1 MTEKLWLNSYPPH
14 ADWHKKFN
22 AAPLYSVIDES
33 VSAYGD
39 RVALEFLG
47 KETTYGQLGEQ
58 IDRMTAGLQSIGV
71 KKGTHV
77 GIFMPNCPQFVITY
91 FAVLRAGGTVVNYS
105 PLYSVPELTRQVED
119 SETDVMVT
127 LDLAAL
133 YPQIRKVTE
142 QSRLK
147 KLVVSGFDW
156 ALPFPKNFLFK
167 LFKKS
172 MVTPVIKDDY
182 HIDFSDLVECSAPR
196 QPVDINP
203 DEDVAVLQYTGG
215 TTGVPKGAMLTHSN
229 IYLNVEQMVEWT
241 HNIEMGKE
249 VTPGFLPFFHV
260 FAMTVV
266 MVLGLRVGSRIPILP
281 KFELDEAIKLMRR
294 ERPTMF
300 AGVPTMYTAMLN
312 YGGGKDIGLDRV
324 KNTMSGGAPL
334 PMDLARSFKERVGVT
349 VTEGYG
355 LTEASPVVCT
365 NRYDQ
370 DSVIGSIGLP
380 LPGTE
385 VIIVDREDHTKE
397 MPVGEPGE
405 ICVRGPQVMK
415 GYWKRPDATAEVL
428 IDGHLLR
435 TGDVGYMAEDGY
447 TYIIDRDKDLILV
460 GGFNVFPRVVEEAI
474 MEHPAVKEVT
484 VIGIP
489 DDYRGESPK
498 AFVTLIHPDED
509 LKEAELLAFLKDRLG
524 KHELPSEI
532 EFRDELPKTMIGKL
546 SKKEL
551 VAEEK
556 AKYEA
561 RKEQKRAG

>member
-1 MTEKLWLNSYPPH
+1 MSEHIWLKSYPPH
-14 ADWHKKFN
+14 ADWHKKFPP
-22 AAPLYSVIDES
+22 APLFRVTDDSV
-33 VSAYGD
+33 AAFGD
-39 RVALEFLG
+39 KVALEFLG
-47 KETTYGQLGEQ
+47 KETTYGELGVM

-77 GIFMPNCPQFVITY
+77 GIFMPNCPQFVIAY
-91 FAVLRAGGTVVNYS
+91 FAILKAGGTVVNYS
-105 PLYSVPELTRQVED
+105 PLYSVPELMRQVED
-119 SETDVMVT
+119 SETDIMVT

-133 YPQIRKVTE
+133 YPQIRKVAE

-147 KLVVSGFDW
+147 KLVVSHFAWG
-156 ALPFPKNFLFK
+156 LPFPKNILFRLFK
-167 LFKKS
+167 RS
-172 MVTPVIKDDY
+172 MVSAVVRDDY
-182 HIDFSDLVECSAPR
+182 HVDFADLVNCTTPAV
-196 QPVDINP
+196 PVEIDP
-203 DEDVAVLQYTGG
+203 DNDVAVLQYTGG

-229 IYLNVEQMVEWT
+229 ILMNVEQMVEWT
-241 HNIEMGKE
+241 HNLELGKE
-249 VTPGFLPFFHV
+249 VLPGFLPFFHV

-266 MVLGLRVGSRIPILP
+266 MVLSLRVGARIPILP
-281 KFELDEAIKLMRR
+281 KFELEAAVKLMRR

-334 PMDLARSFKERVGVT
+334 PMDLAKSFKEKVGVT

-355 LTEASPVVCT
+355 LTEASPVVSS

-385 VIIVDREDHTKE
+385 IIIVDREDHSRIL
-397 MPVGEPGE
+397 PIGETGE

-415 GYWKRPDATAEVL
+415 GYWKRPEATEEVL
-428 IDGHLLR
+428 VNGDMLR

-498 AFVTLIHPDED
+498 AFVTLVHPDED
-509 LKEAELLAFLKDRLG
+509 LTEKELLAFLKERLG
-524 KHELPSEI
+524 KHELPSAV
-532 EFRDELPKTMIGKL
+532 EFREELPKTMIGKL

-561 RKEQKRAG
+561 RKEQQRAG

>member
-1 MTEKLWLNSYPPH
+1 MSEQLWLKSYPPH
-14 ADWHKKFN
+14 ADWRKEIEG
-22 AAPLYSVIDES
+22 APLYKVIDDS
-33 VSAYGD
+33 VASFSDG
-39 RVALEFLG
+39 VALEFLG
-47 KETTYGQLGEQ
+47 REITYGELGEM
-58 IDRMTAGLQSIGV
+58 IDRMAAGLQSLGV
-71 KKGTHV
+71 TKGVHV

-91 FAVLRAGGTVVNYS
+91 FAILKAGGTVVNYS
-105 PLYSVPELTRQVED
+105 PLYSVPELTQQVED
-119 SETDVMVT
+119 SETDIMVT

-147 KLVVSGFDW
+147 KLVVSRFDW
-156 ALPFPKNFLFK
+156 ALPFPKNLLFK
-167 LFKKS
+167 LFKRS
-172 MVTPVIKDDY
+172 TISRVARDGY
-182 HIDFSDLVECSAPR
+182 HVDFADLVNCRTPR
-196 QPVDINP
+196 VPVEINP

-229 IYLNVEQMVEWT
+229 ILKNVEQMVEWT
-241 HNIEMGKE
+241 HNLEYGKE
-249 VTPGFLPFFHV
+249 VLPGFLPFFHV

-266 MVLGLRVGSRIPILP
+266 MVLSLRVGARIPILP
-281 KFELDEAIKLMRR
+281 KFELEEAIKLMRR

-300 AGVPTMYTAMLN
+300 AGVPTMYTAILN
-312 YGGGKDIGLDRV
+312 YNGGRDIGLDRV

-334 PMDLARSFKERVGVT
+334 PMDLAKAFKEKMGVT

-355 LTEASPVVCT
+355 LTEASPVVCS

-385 VIIVDREDHTKE
+385 IVIVDREDSSRI

-415 GYWKRPDATAEVL
+415 GYWNRPEATAEVL
-428 IDGHLLR
+428 LNGDLLR

-489 DDYRGESPK
+489 DDYRGETPK
-498 AFVTLIHPDED
+498 AFVTLVHPDEN
-509 LKEAELLAFLKDRLG
+509 LTQEKLLAFLKERLG
-524 KHELPSEI
+524 KHEMPSAI

-561 RKEQKRAG
+561 RKQQRAG

>member
-1 MTEKLWLNSYPPH
+1 MSEHLWLNSYPSN
-14 ADWHKKFN
+14 ADWHKKFDG
-22 AAPLYSVIDES
+22 APLFKVVDDSV
-33 VSAYGD
+33 AAFGD
-39 RVALEFLG
+39 KVALEFLG
-47 KETTYGQLGEQ
+47 REITYGELGEM

-71 KKGTHV
+71 KKGIHV

-91 FAVLRAGGTVVNYS
+91 FAILKAGGTVVNYS
-105 PLYSVPELTRQVED
+105 PLYSVPELMKQVED

-127 LDLAAL
+127 LNLAAL
-133 YPQIRKVTE
+133 YPQIRKVAE

-156 ALPFPKNFLFK
+156 GLPFPKNILFR

-172 MVTPVIKDDY
+172 MVAPVVKDEY
-182 HIDFSDLVECSAPR
+182 HVDFADLVKCVEPR
-196 QPVDINP
+196 QPVEINP

-241 HNIEMGKE
+241 HNIEMGNE

-266 MVLGLRVGSRIPILP
+266 MVLGVRTGARIPILP
-281 KFELDEAIKLMRR
+281 KFELEEAVKLMRR

-300 AGVPTMYTAMLN
+300 AGVPTMYTAMLSM
-312 YGGGKDIGLDRV
+312 GSGKEIGLDRV

-334 PMDLARSFKERVGVT
+334 PMELARSFREKMGVT

-370 DSVIGSIGLP
+370 PSVIGSIGLP

-385 VIIVDREDHTKE
+385 IIIVDREDHTKE
-397 MPVGEPGE
+397 MPVGEAGE

-428 IDGHLLR
+428 IDGHMLR
-435 TGDVGYMAEDGY
+435 TGDVGYMADDGY

-474 MEHPAVKEVT
+474 MQHPAVKEVT

-498 AFVTLIHPDED
+498 AFVTLVHPDED
-509 LKEAELLAFLKDRLG
+509 LTEAKLLTFLKERLG
-524 KHELPSEI
+524 KHEIPSAV

-561 RKEQKRAG
+561 RKQQKRAG